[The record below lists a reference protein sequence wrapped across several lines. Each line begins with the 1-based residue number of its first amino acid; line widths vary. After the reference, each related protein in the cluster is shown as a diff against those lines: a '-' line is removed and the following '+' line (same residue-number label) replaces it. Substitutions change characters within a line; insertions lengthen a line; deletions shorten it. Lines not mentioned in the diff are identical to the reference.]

1 MEPRRAKLVAIDGSS
16 PGASERERA
25 PRRASPGPS
34 RREWA
39 LVALVGLVV
48 LLVAAL
54 GLAVLRSRQL
64 ESRVGALAGEL
75 ARSQALVAAHRE
87 HLRAV
92 RGGVAAV
99 REELAGLEALAAAE
113 PAAEASAP

>member
-1 MEPRRAKLVAIDGSS
+1 VGTRRTKLVAIEGEAQR
-16 PGASERERA
+16 GAPAGRA
-25 PRRASPGPS
+25 PRRPAERLS

-39 LVALVGLVV
+39 LVLLVV
-48 LLVAAL
+48 LAATAFALAAL
-54 GLAVLRSRQL
+54 RARHL
-64 ESRVGALAGEL
+64 ESRLGALAGEL
-75 ARSQALVAAHRE
+75 ARSQALVEAHRE

-113 PAAEASAP
+113 PETAPPTP

>member
-1 MEPRRAKLVAIDGSS
+1 VEPRRAKLAIDRSG
-16 PGASERERA
+16 PGAPERERA
-25 PRRASPGPS
+25 QRRASPGTS

-39 LVALVGLVV
+39 LVGLVA

-54 GLAVLRSRQL
+54 AFAALRARQL

-113 PAAEASAP
+113 PDAEASAP

>member
-1 MEPRRAKLVAIDGSS
+1 VEPRRAKLVAIDGSG
-16 PGASERERA
+16 PGAPERE

-39 LVALVGLVV
+39 LVGLVV
-48 LLVAAL
+48 LMVAAL
-54 GLAVLRSRQL
+54 GLAALRAHQL

-92 RGGVAAV
+92 RGGVASV

-113 PAAEASAP
+113 PVAEPSTP